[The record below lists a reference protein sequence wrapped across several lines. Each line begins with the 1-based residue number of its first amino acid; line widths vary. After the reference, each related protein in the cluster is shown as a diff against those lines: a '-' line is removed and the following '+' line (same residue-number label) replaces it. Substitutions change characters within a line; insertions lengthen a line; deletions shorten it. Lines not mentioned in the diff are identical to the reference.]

1 MTFKISLLRY
11 IAVTTLAAI
20 TLLSGCSSGEPAVLR
35 LATTTSTYDSGLLDA
50 ILPGFEKKFDARVD
64 VIAVGTGQAIKL
76 GENGDADVILVHDR
90 TREDAFVEA
99 GHGTDRYSVMYNDF
113 VIVGPP
119 DDPAGLKEVNTAVE
133 ALGKIMEKQ
142 AKFVSRGDQSGTHSR
157 EMALWKAA
165 GKEPDSSM
173 IWYFSIGQGMGETLQ
188 FANEQR
194 AYTLTDRGTYLSQS
208 ENLPE
213 LLILVGGESIDENP
227 DPGLYNDYGVIP
239 INPEQHEGIQETLAK
254 QFVEWLLSE
263 EVQKQIGAFGLDT
276 FGQPLFY
283 PNANQ
288 SK

>member
-1 MTFKISLLRY
+1 MTYKVAQLKY
-11 IAVTTLAAI
+11 IAFTTMVIILILTSCNA
-20 TLLSGCSSGEPAVLR
+20 GEPAVLR

-50 ILPGFEKKFDARVD
+50 ILPGFEEEYNARVD

-90 TREDAFVEA
+90 AREDAFVEA
-99 GHGTDRYSVMYNDF
+99 GHGTERYSVMYNDF

-119 DDPAGLKEVNTAVE
+119 DDPAGVKEVNTAAE
-133 ALGKIMEKQ
+133 ALGKIMDKQ

-165 GKEPDSSM
+165 GYEPDSSM
-173 IWYFSIGQGMGETLQ
+173 EWYFSIGQGMGETLQ
-188 FANEQR
+188 FANEQK

-213 LLILVGGESIDENP
+213 LQILIGGESIDENP
-227 DPGLYNDYGVIP
+227 DPALCNYYGVIP
-239 INPEQHEGIQETLAK
+239 VNPEQHEGIQETLAK
-254 QFVEWLLSE
+254 QFIEWLLSE
-263 EVQKQIGAFGLDT
+263 EVQQQIETFGLDT

-283 PNANQ
+283 PDADET
-288 SK
+288 K